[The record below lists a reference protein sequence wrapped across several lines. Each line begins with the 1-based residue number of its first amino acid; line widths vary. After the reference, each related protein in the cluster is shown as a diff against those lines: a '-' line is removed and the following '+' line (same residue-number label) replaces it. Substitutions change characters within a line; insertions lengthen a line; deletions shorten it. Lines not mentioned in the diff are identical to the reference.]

1 MNKAK
6 EYLNQIRNLDSQ
18 IRRRQQEVM
27 ELKESVTSMS
37 GIQLDAD
44 HIRTDSPDPDPLAS
58 KVGKYVDMQNEI
70 NDMIDE
76 LILLKHTIVGQIQK
90 LGEAKYMD
98 VLWKRY
104 VDLKT
109 FEQIADEMS
118 YSVRHITSIH
128 GRALQAFEEM
138 YRL

>member
-6 EYLNQIRNLDSQ
+6 EYLSQIRTLDSQ
-18 IRRRQQEVM
+18 IRRRQQEVQ
-27 ELKESVTSMS
+27 ELRESAMSMGGAS
-37 GIQLDAD
+37 LDAN

-58 KVGKYVDMQNEI
+58 KVSRYVDLLNET
-70 NDMIDE
+70 NDMINDLVE
-76 LILLKHTIVGQIQK
+76 LKHRIIGQIQM
-90 LGEAKYMD
+90 LDDAKYMD

-109 FEQIADEMS
+109 FDQIADEMN

-128 GRALQAFEEM
+128 GRALQMFEEIHKI
-138 YRL
+138 